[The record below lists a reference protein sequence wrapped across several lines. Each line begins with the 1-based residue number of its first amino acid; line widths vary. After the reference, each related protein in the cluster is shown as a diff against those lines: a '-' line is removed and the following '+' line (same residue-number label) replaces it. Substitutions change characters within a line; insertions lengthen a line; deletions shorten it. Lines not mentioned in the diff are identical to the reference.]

1 MEKAGLRLR
10 FRPKRAALGLF
21 ERQNALQALRLNF
34 FLLWLELTPP
44 LPCRDRTL
52 VVGADGKSVK
62 DAADVQRFESQ
73 EDSSMAL
80 KLGPGESLKL
90 GLGDT
95 LISGTWKAHDTWTVV
110 MDVKVDRLHKAGISL
125 MQGNNVMTETAA
137 SEGGFL
143 SSMFGGAKNKTVEV
157 ETEGIWTPDMPLF
170 PSSSL

>member
-1 MEKAGLRLR
+1 
-10 FRPKRAALGLF
+10 
-21 ERQNALQALRLNF
+21 
-34 FLLWLELTPP
+34 
-44 LPCRDRTL
+44 
-52 VVGADGKSVK
+52 
-62 DAADVQRFESQ
+62 
-73 EDSSMAL
+73 MAL

-95 LISGTWKAHDTWTVV
+95 LIPNPTWKAHDTWTVV